1 MSHINIINEDK
12 RNQDN
17 SNHNK
22 SINDIMNNKKQ
33 YWLNKNDKLKD
44 SLDKKK
50 RQWNNLNKRETN
62 LK

>member
-50 RQWNNLNKRETN
+50 RGSEITWIKEKQI
-62 LK
+62 